1 MELWKSID
9 FGTIYE
15 VSNQGRVR
23 SIDFYDSW
31 NRLRKG
37 RILKHTLDK
46 GGYSRVRLSFN
57 SMKCSFRV
65 HRLVAKYFIPNPE
78 NKPQVNHID
87 GNKTNN
93 NYLNLE
99 YSTNSENQLHAIK
112 TGLKITKVGKD
123 SVRFKGSILVFDKS
137 GKQIDELFGN
147 IDMKNKGYDYRN
159 ISAVILGKRKTY
171 KNLIFKR
178 KN

>member
-87 GNKTNN
+87 
-93 NYLNLE
+93 
-99 YSTNSENQLHAIK
+99 
-112 TGLKITKVGKD
+112 
-123 SVRFKGSILVFDKS
+123 
-137 GKQIDELFGN
+137 
-147 IDMKNKGYDYRN
+147 DYRN
-159 ISAVILGKRKTY
+159 ISAVILGIKKTY